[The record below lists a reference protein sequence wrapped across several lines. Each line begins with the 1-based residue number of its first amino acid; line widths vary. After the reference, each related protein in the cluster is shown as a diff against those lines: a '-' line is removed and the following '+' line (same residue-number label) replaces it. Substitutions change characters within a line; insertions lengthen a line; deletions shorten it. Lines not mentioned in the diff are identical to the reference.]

1 MDKKLDDII
10 AAIRHFTSQKLE
22 AGSAPPP
29 SRPLAPNPA
38 PTGRTPDTNL
48 EPIGEQEAEEGAT

>member
-10 AAIRHFTSQKLE
+10 VAIRHFTSQKLE
-22 AGSAPPP
+22 AGSALPP
-29 SRPLAPNPA
+29 SRPLAPNP